1 MKKFMD
7 KDFLLSTPTA
17 IKLFEKANE
26 EPIFDWHCHLP
37 PKDIY
42 ENKTPRDIA
51 ELWLA
56 ADHYK
61 WRGMR
66 GVGIDEEFI
75 TGNKTPYE
83 KFKAWAAAM
92 PNFIGNPLYHWTH
105 LELQRFFGI
114 NEQLSPETAKAI
126 YDACNEKANT

>member
-7 KDFLLSTPTA
+7 SDFLLSTDTA
-17 IKLFEKANE
+17 KTLFAAANE

-42 ENKTPRDIA
+42 ENKNPRDIA
-51 ELWLA
+51 ELWLT

-66 GVGIDEEFI
+66 GVGIDEDFI
-75 TGNKTPYE
+75 TGDKSPYE
-83 KFKAWAAAM
+83 KFKAWASAM

-105 LELQRFFGI
+105 LELQRYFGI
-114 NEQLSPETAKAI
+114 YEPL
-126 YDACNEKANT
+126 NEKTADMIWERQTR